1 MGINWYP
8 GHMVRARREIEENIK
23 LVDVVVL
30 LLDARAPFSCR
41 NLELEAL
48 TARKSLI
55 MVLNK
60 KDLADPSMTRK
71 YLDLLKTEG
80 WLAVA
85 TDSLH
90 GQGNK
95 PVIQAI
101 SQAYKPLAQA
111 MLDKG
116 RRVRAAR
123 IMVAGVPNTGKSSFL
138 NNLVGKKIAITGAK
152 PGVTRGKQWIRIR
165 EDMEFLDTP
174 GLMWPKIKNPE
185 QGLKLAL
192 LDIVGSNAYNELD
205 VALYLLALLQEKA
218 KPQLQE
224 RFHIKET
231 DMSPQEMLAYIS
243 KQMGHFIKGGET
255 DPDKTART
263 LLQEFRKGRLAHIS
277 LD

>member
-41 NLELEAL
+41 NPELEAL
-48 TARKSLI
+48 VAKKSLI

-60 KDLADPSMTRK
+60 KDLADPAMTGK
-71 YLDLLKTEG
+71 YLDLLKAEG
-80 WLAVA
+80 RLAVA
-85 TDSLH
+85 MDSLH
-90 GQGNK
+90 GQGTK
-95 PVIQAI
+95 PVMQAI
-101 SQAYKPLAQA
+101 AQAFKPLAQA

-138 NNLVGKKIAITGAK
+138 NNLVGKKIAVTGAK

-174 GLMWPKIKNPE
+174 GLMWPKIENPE

-192 LDIVGSNAYNELD
+192 LDIVGSNAYNELE
-205 VALYLLALLQEKA
+205 VAFYLLERLQEKA
-218 KPQLQE
+218 RPLLQE
-224 RFHIKET
+224 RFRMKDM
-231 DMSPQEMLAYIS
+231 DMSLQDMLAHIS
-243 KQMGHFIKGGET
+243 KQMGHFVKGGGIDLE
-255 DPDKTART
+255 KTARI
-263 LLQEFRKGRLAHIS
+263 LLQDFRKGRLGRIS